1 MDNDLKDRNT
11 FYTEV
16 GLQIRDGDQLSL
28 GPPQIVSPCTFL
40 RATSRAGSRT
50 SPMGVPDPQLHR
62 WTFVHKLLHFVQIVR
77 SQTHFYSAFR
87 YGDQQGSVQ
96 CGDALYRGARDS
108 VWRCSSTFP
117 TILLLPLCSPVSWCP
132 QILPPPS
139 LSCVPSIFSTTP
151 IGSGRVPPV
160 FSSLRLLAP
169 WFYASRTIERPTQR
183 GANPD
188 SGRVTPGP
196 MTIQT
201 MKAWNSFPC
210 WVKPV
215 LTPPPQGG
223 AFIHPLSL
231 KSLRVSIFQKIPLS
245 ENLCKCG

>member
-40 RATSRAGSRT
+40 RATSHGGGSRT
-50 SPMGVPDPQLHR
+50 SPMGVPDPKLHR
-62 WTFVHKLLHFVQIVR
+62 LTFVNKLVHFVQIVR

-108 VWRCSSTFP
+108 VWRSSFTFP

-132 QILPPPS
+132 QILPPS

-169 WFYASRTIERPTQR
+169 PSMQAEQSNAPHSVAQTPILAELP
-183 GANPD
+183 
-188 SGRVTPGP
+188 RVRWQSKQWKPGIP
-196 MTIQT
+196 
-201 MKAWNSFPC
+201 S
-210 WVKPV
+210 PV
-215 LTPPPQGG
+215 E
-223 AFIHPLSL
+223 LSL
-231 KSLRVSIFQKIPLS
+231 
-245 ENLCKCG
+245 C

>member
-40 RATSRAGSRT
+40 RATSHGGGSRT
-50 SPMGVPDPQLHR
+50 SPMGVPDPKLHR
-62 WTFVHKLLHFVQIVR
+62 LTFVNKLVHFVQIVR

-108 VWRCSSTFP
+108 VWRSSFTFP

-132 QILPPPS
+132 QILPPS

-169 WFYASRTIERPTQR
+169 RSMQAEQSNAPHSVAQTPILAELP
-183 GANPD
+183 
-188 SGRVTPGP
+188 RVRWQSKQWKPGIP
-196 MTIQT
+196 
-201 MKAWNSFPC
+201 S
-210 WVKPV
+210 PV
-215 LTPPPQGG
+215 E
-223 AFIHPLSL
+223 LSL
-231 KSLRVSIFQKIPLS
+231 
-245 ENLCKCG
+245 C